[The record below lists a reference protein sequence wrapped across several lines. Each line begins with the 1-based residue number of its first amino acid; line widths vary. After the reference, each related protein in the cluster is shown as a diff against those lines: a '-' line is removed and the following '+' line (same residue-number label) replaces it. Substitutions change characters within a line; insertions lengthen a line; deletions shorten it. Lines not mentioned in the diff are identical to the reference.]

1 VKGPFKLKLWAKIF
15 IACAAITTV
24 AVSATGIMS
33 YVMLQKGRRDRGRFL
48 RKHLLRYIDY
58 QQGLGQSLQAACRMI
73 ASDEA
78 LVQTLARHH
87 RRIGQTSTARPTT
100 RRNARR
106 PITAAPT
113 TRRRTGRLVGPIHGP
128 TDKAVGHGPAL
139 SGPSI
144 LKATTTAATTTA
156 LWTRLAR
163 SLDESIDPDLFAI
176 VDARGHL
183 LFKAPRS
190 APTVSG
196 AKQRV
201 ITDIL
206 NRVYVSGSLLVVEAK
221 VYLVS
226 GAPITDRSG
235 NVVGAVL
242 VAIRVKRYY
251 DQYRRQSDSR
261 PKMQHRLVLVST
273 ENNVLSSVFSKD
285 LWSSLGTALRPD
297 RRRKAW
303 EGRKKIPVIS
313 FAGHFYD
320 FFSVPAVGYQ
330 GADRKRI
337 GTLYVLRLRRKEKV
351 FEQLVG
357 WLLPAALAIA
367 IASLVMAW
375 ILSLWIASPIRK
387 FTRATREIV
396 QGEGDLT
403 KRIDVRSGDELGEL
417 AGNLNRLFA
426 RLEHITAQ
434 VQQASFQ
441 VGASSTQL
449 CNASKN
455 MLDGA
460 KEQALKTESSTAAV
474 TELSSSIQ
482 QVADNAMETTKVAQ
496 RSGDEVS
503 AAVMRMNE
511 IRLSVEDVGTQITH
525 LGESGNRIGKIVEV
539 IRQISEQTSLLAL
552 NASIEAAHAGEH
564 GKGFAVVADEVSSLA
579 KRVGQ
584 SARDIEELIASIT
597 DQTLNAVRTMNATI
611 QEVEQGTSLVKN
623 TLGNIQRIVG
633 VFQETARAVQEQALA
648 SDEIARN
655 MDVVQRIAQEV
666 LASSEEAV
674 LQGERLS
681 ALAFKLEESV
691 RGFRVAQTEIAALPQ
706 RPALSPPNPSKLS
719 DH

>member
-15 IACAAITTV
+15 FACAAITTV

-48 RKHLLRYIDY
+48 RKHLLRYVDY
-58 QQGLGQSLQAACRMI
+58 QKGLGQALQAASRMI
-73 ASDEA
+73 ASDQA
-78 LVQTLARHH
+78 LVKALYDHDQR
-87 RRIGQTSTARPTT
+87 GPQTSASVGTTAKIPTGQPPTTT
-100 RRNARR
+100 RRPTGNRARQSR
-106 PITAAPT
+106 SGPTLSTSPT
-113 TRRRTGRLVGPIHGP
+113 TGKQNN
-128 TDKAVGHGPAL
+128 DAV
-139 SGPSI
+139 
-144 LKATTTAATTTA
+144 
-156 LWTRLAR
+156 LWKRLAR
-163 SLDESIDPDLFAI
+163 AIDESISPDLFTI
-176 VDARGHL
+176 VDAQGRR
-183 LFKAPRS
+183 LFNAPRS
-190 APTVSG
+190 APRVSG

-201 ITDIL
+201 ITDLL
-206 NRVYVSGSLLVVEAK
+206 NRVYVSGALLLVEGTT
-221 VYLVS
+221 YLVS
-226 GAPITDRSG
+226 GAPVTSASG
-235 NVVGAVL
+235 RVLGAVL
-242 VAIRVKRYY
+242 IGIRVRRYY

-261 PKMQHRLVLVST
+261 PRMQHRLVLLST
-273 ENNVLSSVFSKD
+273 DNDVLASVYSKD
-285 LWSSLGTALRPD
+285 VWAALGTALRRD
-297 RRRKAW
+297 RRHKAW
-303 EGRKKIPVIS
+303 EGRKQIPVIS

-330 GADRKRI
+330 GPKRKRI

-367 IASLVMAW
+367 VASLAMAW
-375 ILSLWIASPIRK
+375 VLSLWIASPIRK
-387 FTRATREIV
+387 FTNATREIV

-417 AGNLNRLFA
+417 AGNLNQLFE

-584 SARDIEELIASIT
+584 SAHDIEELIASIT
-597 DQTLNAVRTMNATI
+597 DQTANAVRTMNATI

-623 TLGNIQRIVG
+623 TLGNIQRIVS

-666 LASSEEAV
+666 LASSEDAV

-691 RGFRVAQTEIAALPQ
+691 RGFRVVQSQLAAVPQ
-706 RPALSPPNPSKLS
+706 QPALAPPDERDLS
-719 DH
+719 EE